1 MDTSRVADHQ
11 FWETALVA
19 GDRCPICGQPIPNEM
34 LDEMR
39 HRMETH
45 DQSLSQAAVA
55 HAARQFA
62 AERAEIEAASRQAV
76 EVVREALERDNAEAL
91 NAANAGHSAE
101 IRKLTGKL
109 EDLTPA
115 TGEEAVR
122 RSRGG
127 GRG

>member
-76 EVVREALERDNAEAL
+76 EVVRDALERDRTETSLGFTGASHLWRHHQNASLPDSPLTKER
-91 NAANAGHSAE
+91 GHHQ
-101 IRKLTGKL
+101 
-109 EDLTPA
+109 
-115 TGEEAVR
+115 
-122 RSRGG
+122 
-127 GRG
+127 